1 MSDDYNDDDDDDD
14 DDDDNYV
21 NEWIWTIYYLVNRT
35 TNRVGAKVNEIS
47 YQSHSYIGVVS
58 ILISGFVKWKWTIV
72 STKISCHCYRH
83 LLQ

>member
-21 NEWIWTIYYLVNRT
+21 NEWIWTINYVVNRP
-35 TNRVGAKVNEIS
+35 TNRVGTKLNEIS

-58 ILISGFVKWKWTIV
+58 ILISWLVKWKWTIV
-72 STKISCHCYRH
+72 ST
-83 LLQ
+83 